1 MESWPGTSG
10 TVTVWLT
17 DLAAYTVRADW
28 VSQLLLTDSRA
39 VWLSD
44 WSICVESL
52 TGVLIQELEDWLNN
66 NGLYSLTG
74 PLIQGMADWLINQHW
89 FCWLTYWSN
98 DLLPTMQETLLIN
111 WLINYWCKPRLLQ
124 VWATLM
130 RMAQWLSDCLTE
142 KMGGLLTECLTGH
155 LTDCLINGLKSYFWV
170 LTVWPP

>member
-17 DLAAYTVRADW
+17 DLVAYTVPADW
-28 VSQLLLTDSRA
+28 VPQCLSDLLTDSRA

-74 PLIQGMADWLINQHW
+74 PQIQGMAEWLINQH
-89 FCWLTYWSN
+89 
-98 DLLPTMQETLLIN
+98 
-111 WLINYWCKPRLLQ
+111 
-124 VWATLM
+124 
-130 RMAQWLSDCLTE
+130 
-142 KMGGLLTECLTGH
+142 
-155 LTDCLINGLKSYFWV
+155 
-170 LTVWPP
+170 

>member
-17 DLAAYTVRADW
+17 DLVAYTVPANW
-28 VSQLLLTDSRA
+28 VSQLLLTDIRA

-74 PLIQGMADWLINQHW
+74 PLIQGMADWLINQ
-89 FCWLTYWSN
+89 Y
-98 DLLPTMQETLLIN
+98 
-111 WLINYWCKPRLLQ
+111 
-124 VWATLM
+124 
-130 RMAQWLSDCLTE
+130 
-142 KMGGLLTECLTGH
+142 
-155 LTDCLINGLKSYFWV
+155 
-170 LTVWPP
+170 

>member
-17 DLAAYTVRADW
+17 DLAAYTVPADW

-52 TGVLIQELEDWLNN
+52 TGVLIQELEDRLNN

-98 DLLPTMQETLLIN
+98 DLLLTMQETLLIN
-111 WLINYWCKPRLLQ
+111 WLIGVNHAYYKFEQPW
-124 VWATLM
+124 WE
-130 RMAQWLSDCLTE
+130 WLSDCLTVWP
-142 KMGGLLTECLTGH
+142 KKWWAYLLSVLLTT
-155 LTDCLINGLKSYFWV
+155 W
-170 LTVWPP
+170 LTVWLIDLKATVEYWLYWPP

>member
-17 DLAAYTVRADW
+17 DLAAYTVPADW
-28 VSQLLLTDSRA
+28 VSQLLLTDSRG

-74 PLIQGMADWLINQHW
+74 PLIQGMADWLINQHL
-89 FCWLTYWSN
+89 FCWLTYWST

-111 WLINYWCKPRLLQ
+111 WLWCKPCLLQ

-142 KMGGLLTECLTGH
+142 KMVGLYLLSVLLTT
-155 LTDCLINGLKSYFWV
+155 W
-170 LTVWPP
+170 LTVWLMD

>member
-17 DLAAYTVRADW
+17 DLAAYTVPADW
-28 VSQLLLTDSRA
+28 VLQLLLTDIRA

-74 PLIQGMADWLINQHW
+74 PLIQGMADWLINQH
-89 FCWLTYWSN
+89 
-98 DLLPTMQETLLIN
+98 
-111 WLINYWCKPRLLQ
+111 
-124 VWATLM
+124 
-130 RMAQWLSDCLTE
+130 
-142 KMGGLLTECLTGH
+142 
-155 LTDCLINGLKSYFWV
+155 
-170 LTVWPP
+170 

>member
-10 TVTVWLT
+10 TVIVWLT

-111 WLINYWCKPRLLQ
+111 WLIGFKPRLLQ

-142 KMGGLLTECLTGH
+142 KMVGLLTECLTDH
-155 LTDCLINGLKSYFWV
+155 LTDCLTNRLKSYCWV

>member
-17 DLAAYTVRADW
+17 DLAAYTVPADW

-111 WLINYWCKPRLLQ
+111 WLIGVNHAYYKFEQPW
-124 VWATLM
+124 WE
-130 RMAQWLSDCLTE
+130 WLSDCLTVWP
-142 KMGGLLTECLTGH
+142 KKWWAYLLSVLLTT
-155 LTDCLINGLKSYFWV
+155 W
-170 LTVWPP
+170 LTVWLIDLKATVEYWLFDLRSV

>member
-17 DLAAYTVRADW
+17 DLAAYIVPADW
-28 VSQLLLTDSRA
+28 VSQLLLTDSRG

-74 PLIQGMADWLINQHW
+74 PLIQGMADWLINQH
-89 FCWLTYWSN
+89 
-98 DLLPTMQETLLIN
+98 
-111 WLINYWCKPRLLQ
+111 
-124 VWATLM
+124 
-130 RMAQWLSDCLTE
+130 
-142 KMGGLLTECLTGH
+142 
-155 LTDCLINGLKSYFWV
+155 
-170 LTVWPP
+170 

>member
-74 PLIQGMADWLINQHW
+74 ALIQGMADWLINQHW

-111 WLINYWCKPRLLQ
+111 WLIGVNHAYYKFENGS
-124 VWATLM
+124 VTV
-130 RMAQWLSDCLTE
+130 WLSDR
-142 KMGGLLTECLTGH
+142 KNGGLTYWV
-155 LTDCLINGLKSYFWV
+155 SY
-170 LTVWPP
+170 WPPDWLSD